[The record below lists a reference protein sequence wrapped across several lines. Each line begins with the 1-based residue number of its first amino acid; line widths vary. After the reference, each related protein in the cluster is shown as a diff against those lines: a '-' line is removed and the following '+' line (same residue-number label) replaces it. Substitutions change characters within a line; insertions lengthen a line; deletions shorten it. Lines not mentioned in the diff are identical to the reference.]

1 MNNLALTPALELAQL
16 IRQRQISPLE
26 LTQFFLLRIERFDS
40 QVGSFFHIASESAIA
55 DARAKTEQLAKTS
68 DPNQLPPFFGVP
80 TAIKDLNAVA
90 GMPISYGV
98 AALKENMCTYDE
110 SAVTRMKQ
118 AGFIL
123 LGKTATSELGSFP
136 YSETPGFAPTRNPWN
151 LDYTAG
157 GSSGGAA
164 AAIAAGFCPVAQGSD
179 GGGSVR
185 GPASCCGLVGI
196 KPSRGRVSFA
206 PVGDY
211 QSGIAVIGPLAR
223 NVRDAAAL
231 LDVLSGYTTGDP
243 YWLPDP
249 ETSFLESVNQSLPSL
264 RIAFAYSVPPFADAD
279 AVCQQGVNTTVK
291 HLEFLGHRVEPACFD
306 AQDLIEPLTKIWQ
319 SGVAAAGLPLEILSP
334 VNRWLGEQNL
344 SAGDYLQAVR
354 QMHLVSRQIVGFFE
368 NFDVLVLP
376 VYRHQPI
383 KIGQWADLSTA
394 ETVQKI
400 IDWIATCPPC
410 NASGLPAIALPVGQ
424 DQLGLPIGVQLIGKP
439 ADEATLIA
447 LAAQLE
453 AINTELPKLPEKF
466 S

>member
-1 MNNLALTPALELAQL
+1 MNNLALASALELALL
-16 IRQRQISPLE
+16 IQKREISPLE

-40 QVGSFFHIASESAIA
+40 QVGSFFHVASESAIA
-55 DARAKTEQLAKTS
+55 DAKAKTEQLVKTS

-98 AALKENMCTYDE
+98 AALKENMCAYDE
-110 SAVTRMKQ
+110 AVVTRMKQ

-136 YSETPGFAPTRNPWN
+136 YTEIPGFAPTRNPWN

-196 KPSRGRVSFA
+196 KPSRGRISFA

-223 NVRDAAAL
+223 TVRDAAAL

-243 YWLPDP
+243 YWLPAP
-249 ETSFLESVNQSLPSL
+249 EISFLESVNQSLPSL
-264 RIAFAYSVPPFADAD
+264 KIAFAYSVPPGSDAD
-279 AVCQQGVNTTVK
+279 LVCQEGVNTTIK
-291 HLEFLGHRVEPACFD
+291 RLESLGHD
-306 AQDLIEPLTKIWQ
+306 T
-319 SGVAAAGLPLEILSP
+319 
-334 VNRWLGEQNL
+334 
-344 SAGDYLQAVR
+344 
-354 QMHLVSRQIVGFFE
+354 
-368 NFDVLVLP
+368 
-376 VYRHQPI
+376 
-383 KIGQWADLSTA
+383 
-394 ETVQKI
+394 
-400 IDWIATCPPC
+400 
-410 NASGLPAIALPVGQ
+410 
-424 DQLGLPIGVQLIGKP
+424 
-439 ADEATLIA
+439 
-447 LAAQLE
+447 
-453 AINTELPKLPEKF
+453 
-466 S
+466 